1 MKKFKMLSCIAVLC
15 VFAFGYSWAIITFE
29 AAGIIAFEAAEI
41 KETGSNKTA
50 LKLYKK
56 INEKKG
62 TENIFFSPYSIRT
75 CFGMLYEGAQGNT
88 AKELENI
95 FSFER
100 DEKKRLF
107 SVQNELKNYN
117 SMNDGYGIQVAN
129 SFWANQDR
137 VIKPAYKSILKDYY
151 FAQLET
157 MNVKN
162 SQESASRINAWVNDK
177 TKGRI
182 PSIIDS
188 SDIVYNPPIEETLAV
203 LVNAIYFKAKW
214 FRPFE
219 SENTKKRDFYISK
232 NGKIEVDMMYIK
244 DERHFGYLENDKVQV
259 LKMRYQNVE
268 NMPSMSMIVVLP
280 KEDNIYDAENYIY
293 SNTIADIQKSFNNPE
308 VIVYFPKFEL
318 SWKMEMLKTIENM
331 GLNNTNPDYSKICD
345 WELEISK
352 VIHKAFIKIDE
363 KETEAA
369 AATAV
374 VMGFKSASLKPP
386 KPQPKIFKADHSFM
400 YLIVD
405 ENANQILFIGKML
418 NPDDK
423 AKIQYISNEEREKI
437 DEGKRKAYEKR
448 NKIDEEKRKA
458 YEKRKKIDEEK
469 RNKIYNEQ
477 EVVVC
482 SHCGYI
488 NTIASGKKLRLCVNC
503 NKPIK

>member
-1 MKKFKMLSCIAVLC
+1 MKNFKLLSSIAFLC
-15 VFAFGYSWAIITFE
+15 LLAFGFSRE
-29 AAGIIAFEAAEI
+29 IAFGEVEI

-50 LKLYKK
+50 LKLYKE
-56 INEKKG
+56 INEEKG
-62 TENIFFSPYSIRT
+62 KENIFFSPYSIRT
-75 CFGMLYEGAQGNT
+75 AFGMLYEGAQGNT

-95 FSFER
+95 FAFET
-100 DEKKRLF
+100 DEKKRLS
-107 SVQNELKNYN
+107 SVHNELKNYN

-129 SFWANQDR
+129 SFWANRDR

-157 MNVKN
+157 INVKN
-162 SQESASRINAWVNDK
+162 SQESADRINLWVNDK

-188 SDIVYNPPIEETLAV
+188 RDIVYNPPIEETLAV

-219 SENTKKRDFYISK
+219 SEDTKKRDFYISE

-280 KEDNIYDAENYIY
+280 KKDNISDAENYIY
-293 SNTIADIQKSFNNPE
+293 LNKISEIQKSFEFPE

-318 SWKMEMLKTIENM
+318 SWKMEMLETIENM
-331 GLNNTNPDYSKICD
+331 GLNNIKPDYYKICD
-345 WELEISK
+345 LKPLEEFKISK
-352 VIHKAFIKIDE
+352 VYHKAFIKIDE

-369 AATAV
+369 AVTAIV
-374 VMGFKSASLKPP
+374 SAIVGSLPS
-386 KPQPKIFKADHSFM
+386 QPKIFNANHPFI

-405 ENANQILFIGKML
+405 NDTNQILFMGKML
-418 NPDDK
+418 NPDEKNK
-423 AKIQYISNEEREKI
+423 AKIQYMSDEERNNVKTSKE
-437 DEGKRKAYEKR
+437 R
-448 NKIDEEKRKA
+448 NKVYKCP
-458 YEKRKKIDEEK
+458 Y
-469 RNKIYNEQ
+469 
-477 EVVVC
+477 
-482 SHCGYI
+482 CGYT
-488 NTIASGKKLRLCVNC
+488 NTVPAGRKLRSCVNC
-503 NKPIK
+503 GSQGRRS